1 MPSIDIRRRH
11 SRKPEDARAA
21 VDRIAARIAEK
32 FEVDCEWTG
41 DVLEFSRAGV
51 DGHIALEKNE
61 IHVYANL
68 GFLLSMLKAP
78 IEAEIQRYLD
88 REFG

>member
-1 MPSIDIRRRH
+1 MPNIDIRRRH
-11 SRKPEDARAA
+11 NRKPEDARAA
-21 VDRIAARIAEK
+21 VDRIAAHIAEK
-32 FEVDCEWTG
+32 FEVDCAWTG

-68 GFLLSMLKAP
+68 GFLLSMLKTP

-88 REFG
+88 REFA